1 MKRFRF
7 LLTAALMLTL
17 LLAARPAAAADII
30 YPGPASIEAGSYLN
44 HLVATV
50 QADAALSYVPGALP
64 PGVEF
69 VSEQGLDGINV
80 YLRGTPMLAGTYN
93 CTLSIGDGS
102 ALCPL
107 TVTPAMPVV
116 TSTGNVSCLPGQTAQ
131 VAVNAY
137 TTDGGSLSY
146 QWYYSQSGNNAFGYE
161 IPGETQPFYDVGT
174 GYSGVSYYYCVVT
187 NTNNGYALSTAS
199 PAIAVTVSENSIV
212 SVSLLS
218 IPYNT
223 SYTVGDA
230 IDTAGLQLAVTYS
243 DGSVQY
249 LSQGFAITPVQVSI
263 PGTQPIVV
271 DYQGYSC
278 TFYVTVQEQADSID
292 GISVLTLPYKIRYTV
307 GETLDTSGLTVRAY
321 TARGTLDVGAGE
333 VTCSPTALYSLGEQ
347 NITVFYGDKSCTFTV
362 TVEEAE
368 HPVSLVVA
376 TMPNKT
382 TYTVGE
388 SLEITGLTLRQIS
401 SRQNSETIYSGFT
414 CFPTQL
420 NTVGR
425 QEITV
430 SYGGL
435 SARFTVTVTEAFAA
449 VTPSPVVT
457 PAPTAQPQTQPTA
470 VPSSMPVPSSSP
482 VARSS
487 HSAHQSNLG
496 RSLIG
501 VIVLAAVVALVILA
515 IYVHL
520 LNRGYGS
527 GRSRRHEDDN
537 QQTRRMPEEKAPR
550 RRRPPRT

>member
-1 MKRFRF
+1 MKPSRF
-7 LLTAALMLTL
+7 LLTAALTLMLL
-17 LLAARPAAAADII
+17 FAVRPTASADII

-80 YLRGTPMLAGTYN
+80 YLRGTPMLAGNYN
-93 CTLSIGDGS
+93 CTLSIDDGS

-116 TSTGNVSCLPGQTAQ
+116 TSTGNVTCLPGQTAQ

-146 QWYYSQSGNNAFGYE
+146 QWYYSQSGTNTFGYE

-174 GYSGVSYYYCVVT
+174 AYSGVSYYYCVVT

-199 PAIAVTVSENSIV
+199 PAIAVTVSESSIA

-218 IPYNT
+218 IPYTT
-223 SYTVGDA
+223 SYTVGDV
-230 IDTAGLQLAVTYS
+230 IDTTGLQLAVTYS

-249 LSQGFAITPVQVSI
+249 LSQGFAITPAQVSV
-263 PGTQPIVV
+263 PGTQPIAV
-271 DYQGYSC
+271 DYQGFSSI
-278 TFYVTVQEQADSID
+278 FYVTVQEQADSID
-292 GISVLTLPYKIRYTV
+292 GLGVLTLPYKIRYTA
-307 GETLDTSGLTVRAY
+307 GETLDTAGLTVRVY
-321 TARGTLDVGAGE
+321 TSRGVQDIGAND
-333 VTCSPTALYSLGEQ
+333 VTCSPTVLNDLGEQ
-347 NITVFYGDKSCTFTV
+347 TIYVFYGDQNCTFTV
-362 TVEEAE
+362 TVEEPE

-382 TYTVGE
+382 TYTVGD

-401 SRQNSETIYSGFT
+401 SRQNSETIYTGFT

-420 NTVGR
+420 TTVGR

-435 SARFTVTVTEAFAA
+435 SARFTVTVTEAFAPTPTPIVA
-449 VTPSPVVT
+449 PTPSYQPV
-457 PAPTAQPQTQPTA
+457 TQPTA
-470 VPSSMPVPSSSP
+470 APSAMPLPSSTPVM
-482 VARSS
+482 RSS

-501 VIVLAAVVALVILA
+501 VIVMAAVVALVILA
-515 IYVHL
+515 IYVYL

-527 GRSRRHEDDN
+527 GRSRRHEDN
-537 QQTRRMPEEKAPR
+537 RQTRRMPEDEPPR
-550 RRRPPRT
+550 RKRPPRT